1 MVKLVVVADDFT
13 GALDTG
19 IKFAEAGAQTQVMLK
34 PDFGTEEIR
43 PDSEVLIV
51 DAETRHLDGE
61 AAYHIVYDLVRRCK
75 NYGIKYFYKKTDSA
89 LRGNVGS
96 ELSAVSDAAGC
107 SVSFVPALPK
117 LNRITKDGIQYIDG
131 VPVADSLF
139 GKDPFEPVTKSAV
152 AEVIH
157 EGTGIEVVVVKNC
170 KQIKRAER
178 RAIYVYDAKSNLEME
193 NIARELKDT
202 LGLEATAGCAGF
214 ADCLTKVI
222 DFSHKREAEIRRVK
236 NLLIVCGSV
245 NEITKR
251 QIKYAEKAGF
261 RRISLNVVQKL
272 QPGYFETEEAR
283 RFLNDFYRKC
293 SQGMPV
299 IMDVFSHDD
308 AVEEAA
314 AYGRL
319 VGVAEENIRECIVNR
334 LGEFI
339 DLWLGF
345 GVDGALSLSGG
356 DTVYAFLQRKGCKDI
371 RPVCEIMPGAV
382 LFETKVGERT
392 MQVVSKSGGF
402 GNESIFVEIADKMMV
417 GGVV

>member
-19 IKFAEAGAQTQVMLK
+19 IKFAEAGAQTQVILK
-34 PDFGTEEIR
+34 PDFGMEEIR

-139 GKDPFEPVTKSAV
+139 GRDPFEPVTKSAV

-157 EGTGIEVVVVKNC
+157 EGTGIEVVVVQNC
-170 KQIKRAER
+170 KQIKLAER

-222 DFSHKREAEIRRVK
+222 DFSHKREVEIRRVK

-283 RFLNDFYRKC
+283 SFLN
-293 SQGMPV
+293 
-299 IMDVFSHDD
+299 